1 MTTRFLIFGALALVL
16 MLGGWRGTG
25 SMGPTPPLRS
35 QHSDPAKASPPA
47 IVAVTP
53 GGRLY
58 HKPSCGLV
66 HGPLHLE
73 PGTQAMA
80 EGYTPCTR
88 CLPE

>member
-1 MTTRFLIFGALALVL
+1 MTTRFLIFGALAIVL
-16 MLGGWRGTG
+16 MLGGWLGTEP
-25 SMGPTPPLRS
+25 MGPTPPLRS
-35 QHSDPAKASPPA
+35 EHSEPAQASPPA

-58 HKPSCGLV
+58 HKPSCTLI
-66 HGPLHLE
+66 HGPVRLE
-73 PGTQAMA
+73 PGRQAIA